1 VTTVAAVDVG
11 GTFTDIVLLDEAT
24 AEARFG
30 KVPTTPGNPADGVLA
45 AFDALGVDPGTVDTF
60 LHGTTIGLNALLER
74 KAQSVG
80 LITTRGFRDVVEIR
94 RASWPMY
101 RLHWDQPEPLVPR
114 HLRLEVGE
122 RTLADGS
129 IDTPLDADDV
139 RRAARQLVDEGVE
152 AVAVCLLHS
161 YMRPDHEEQCGRIL
175 REEFPQLQ
183 VSLSHEI
190 TREYREYERTATT
203 VVDAALKP
211 TMVRY
216 LRDVER
222 RLQER
227 GFGGSFMITRC
238 DGGVM
243 SVDEACEK
251 VIRVLVSGPAS
262 GIMGAAALAR
272 LIGAPRLIACDM
284 GGTSFDMALILDG
297 EPDLQSIT
305 YVEGI
310 PLLMPVVGMHAIGA
324 GGGSLAW
331 IDAGGALNFGPQSAG
346 ADPGPVC
353 YGRGGTRPTFTD
365 AAVISGLIDP
375 AYFLGGRLELDIARA
390 RAAFDEHIVRRL
402 GLAGVEEAASGIV
415 DLAESKMAAAIES
428 ITVEKGH
435 DPREFVLLAFGGGG
449 PLVAAGLA
457 RRLQIPRVIVPESP
471 GTFSARGMTALD
483 LVHDFARTTI
493 TPEASIGPVA
503 TRLLRELHDTGDEAL
518 AREHVPA
525 EQREL
530 QSFIDARYASQEHT
544 ITLALGA
551 DGAEEG
557 LDSAAI
563 RARFDE
569 RHESVYSYK
578 MPDDPIEA
586 VAFRVRAVGRRS
598 APIGRRVD
606 AAGPNGGPP
615 RKGERRA
622 SHPQS
627 GRDVVWAVYERAD
640 LAPGARIEG
649 PAIVEEASTT
659 ILVHAGGVATLDD
672 FGNLVIDSTGAA
684 SDGG

>member
-1 VTTVAAVDVG
+1 MSTVAAVDVG

-24 AEARFG
+24 GEARFG
-30 KVPTTPGNPADGVLA
+30 KVPTTPANPAEGVLA
-45 AFDALGVDPGTVDTF
+45 AFDALGVDPAALHTF

-80 LITTRGFRDVVEIR
+80 LLTTKGFRDVLEIR

-114 HLRLEVGE
+114 HLRLELAE

-129 IDTPLDADDV
+129 IDTPLDVDEV
-139 RRAARQLVDEGVE
+139 RRNAKALVEQGVE
-152 AVAVCLLHS
+152 AIAVCLLHS
-161 YMRPDHEEQCGRIL
+161 YARPEHEEHCGRIL
-175 REEFPQLQ
+175 RSEFPQVQ

-222 RLQER
+222 RLEER

-251 VIRVLVSGPAS
+251 VIRVLISGPAS
-262 GIMGAAALAR
+262 GIMGAAAIAKL
-272 LIGAPRLIACDM
+272 LDAPRLIACDM

-297 EPDLQSIT
+297 EPDLQSLT
-305 YVEGI
+305 RVEGI

-324 GGGSLAW
+324 GGGSIAW
-331 IDAGGALNFGPQSAG
+331 VDEGGALNFGPESAG

-353 YGRGGTRPTFTD
+353 YGRGGTRTTFTD

-375 AYFLGGRLELDIARA
+375 GYFLGGRLGLDVARA
-390 RAAFDEHIVRRL
+390 RAALDEQVVRPL
-402 GLAGVEEAASGIV
+402 GLADIEDAASGII

-449 PLVAAGLA
+449 PLVAGGLA
-457 RRLQIPRVIVPESP
+457 RRLGIPRVVVPESP
-471 GTFSARGMTALD
+471 GTFSARGMTVLD
-483 LVHDFARTTI
+483 LVHDFARTAI
-493 TPEASIGPVA
+493 TPEASVGPVA
-503 TRLLRELHDTGDEAL
+503 ASVFDELRREGDQAL
-518 AREHVPA
+518 ARERVPGDR
-525 EQREL
+525 REL

-551 DGAEEG
+551 NGGGMG
-557 LDSAAI
+557 LASDAI

-569 RHESVYSYK
+569 RHESLYSYS
-578 MPDDPIEA
+578 MPDPIEA
-586 VAFRVRAVGRRS
+586 VAFRLRAVGRRS
-598 APIGRRVD
+598 AHSARASGAPATRSRAATSRGTSTSARTSHRAPASTARRSS
-606 AAGPNGGPP
+606 
-615 RKGERRA
+615 RRRA
-622 SHPQS
+622 RRRS
-627 GRDVVWAVYERAD
+627 
-640 LAPGARIEG
+640 
-649 PAIVEEASTT
+649 STP
-659 ILVHAGGVATLDD
+659 DSPPP
-672 FGNLVIDSTGAA
+672 STG
-684 SDGG
+684 SGTS